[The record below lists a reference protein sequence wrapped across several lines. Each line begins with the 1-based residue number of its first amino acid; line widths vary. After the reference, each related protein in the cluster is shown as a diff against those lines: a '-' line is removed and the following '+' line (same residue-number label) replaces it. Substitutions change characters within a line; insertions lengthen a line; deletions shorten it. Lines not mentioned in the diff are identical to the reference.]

1 MRSEEIGAKI
11 STIANKRLHR
21 AGLPLCSPSE
31 QVHSPSGA
39 TDPPQHMGGMHPHE
53 RPSSR
58 QLHQFLPHLVRLKQG
73 AQALEDLQSM
83 GDVAPVRKR
92 SSPRFHLPDGS
103 AETARWASSTF
114 LLPHPSVLSPGHW
127 FAFPLAPRRLHLGA
141 PTWASPSSL
150 LSQAS
155 IRSCAFS
162 FLTHHYFFHILFPSE
177 TQFLLSLE

>member
-114 LLPHPSVLSPGHW
+114 LLPHPSVLRARARITSHGKGQPSPYGAG
-127 FAFPLAPRRLHLGA
+127 FSCTDLGQIRARRLSKTAAIAQLCRG
-141 PTWASPSSL
+141 
-150 LSQAS
+150 
-155 IRSCAFS
+155 SCD
-162 FLTHHYFFHILFPSE
+162 
-177 TQFLLSLE
+177 